1 MQLDP
6 DEFAD
11 IVANAIK
18 LAMAPLVARIAVL
31 ERREAVP
38 GPEGKPGR
46 DGEAGPPGESVMGP
60 TGPKGDPG
68 RDADEAVIQALET
81 KIQVLRD
88 EIAIKVVAPEASMV
102 RLLVAEELKAL
113 PVPQNGQDGTS
124 VTLEDVVPFVNT
136 MVSDAVEKAV
146 AALPAPKD
154 GAPGESVD
162 LVALAA
168 NLDTLAAKHVASVLA
183 DLPMPKDGQ
192 SVTVEDVAPLIAV
205 EVQKAVAA
213 IPVPKDGKDGVGLT
227 GAFQSREGTLIIT
240 LSDGTTKDVGPI
252 VGRDV
257 DMAEVTRQ
265 IREAIAA
272 IPLPKDGRD
281 GLDGVGFDDLE
292 LVEDDR
298 GRPILRCVRGEKIR
312 EFRIDGAYCGVW
324 KAGEAYL
331 KGDKVTWG
339 GSLFIARQ
347 DTTDKP
353 ETTAAWQ
360 LAVKHGKEGK
370 PGPEGQKGLDGRHG
384 RDGRDLTHL
393 DPSTGRKY

>member
-6 DEFAD
+6 DGFAE

-18 LAMAPLVARIAVL
+18 VAMAPLVARIAVL

-60 TGPKGDPG
+60 TGPKGEPG
-68 RDADEAVIQALET
+68 QDADLAVIKALET
-81 KIQVLRD
+81 EIKALRADFEPQVAFRVK
-88 EIAIKVVAPEASMV
+88 A
-102 RLLVAEELKAL
+102 LVADELKAL
-113 PVPQNGQDGTS
+113 PLPRDGKDGTS
-124 VTLEDVVPFVNT
+124 VTVEDVAPLVKTLVA
-136 MVSDAVEKAV
+136 DAV

-162 LVALAA
+162 LVALAE
-168 NLDTLAAKHVASVLA
+168 NLDTLVAKHVVSTLA
-183 DLPMPKDGQ
+183 DWEVPKDGQ
-192 SVTVEDVAPLIAV
+192 SVTVEDVAPLIAS

-213 IPVPKDGKDGVGLT
+213 IPVPKDGKDGVGVMD
-227 GAFQSREGTLIIT
+227 AFQSREGTLILT
-240 LSDGTTKDVGPI
+240 LSDGTTKDVGLV

-257 DMAEVTRQ
+257 DMVEVTRQ

-281 GLDGVGFDDLE
+281 GVGFDDLE
-292 LVEDDR
+292 MVEDDR
-298 GRPILRCVRGEKIR
+298 GRPILRFRRADWTR
-312 EFRIDGAYCGVW
+312 EFRIDGAYCGIW
-324 KAGEAYL
+324 KDGEAYL
-331 KGDKVTWG
+331 KGDRVTWG
-339 GSLFIARQ
+339 GSLFIAKQ

-353 ETTAAWQ
+353 GLTTAWQ
-360 LAVKHGKEGK
+360 LAVKHGKTGN
-370 PGPEGQKGLDGRHG
+370 PGPTGEKGLDGRHG
-384 RDGRDLTHL
+384 RDGKDLTYL

>member
-6 DEFAD
+6 DEFAE

-18 LAMAPLVARIAVL
+18 VAIAPLVARIAVL

-60 TGPKGDPG
+60 TGPKGEPG
-68 RDADEAVIQALET
+68 QDADAAVIKALET
-81 KIQVLRD
+81 QIQVLRD

-102 RLLVAEELKAL
+102 RSLVAEELKAL
-113 PVPQNGQDGTS
+113 PMPRDGQDGTS
-124 VTLEDVVPFVNT
+124 VTLEDVAPLVKTLVA
-136 MVSDAVEKAV
+136 DAVAD
-146 AALPAPKD
+146 LPAPKD
-154 GAPGESVD
+154 GASVTLD
-162 LVALAA
+162 DVEPLIEAAVRAAAEALP
-168 NLDTLAAKHVASVLA
+168 V
-183 DLPMPKDGQ
+183 PKDGQ
-192 SVTVEDVAPLIAV
+192 SVTVEDVAPLIAA

-213 IPVPKDGKDGVGLT
+213 IPVPKNGKDGVGLT

-240 LSDGTTKDVGPI
+240 LSDGSTKDVGTI

-257 DMAEVTRQ
+257 DMVEVTRQ
-265 IREAIAA
+265 IKEAIAA

-292 LVEDDR
+292 LVEDDK
-298 GRPILRCVRGEKIR
+298 GRPILRCVKGDKVR

-324 KAGEAYL
+324 KAGESYL
-331 KGDKVTWG
+331 KGDRVTWS

-353 ETTAAWQ
+353 ETSAAWQ

-370 PGPEGQKGLDGRHG
+370 PGPEGQKGIDGRHG
-384 RDGRDLTHL
+384 RDGKDLTYL

>member
-18 LAMAPLVARIAVL
+18 LAIAPLVARIAVL

-60 TGPKGDPG
+60 TGPKGEPG
-68 RDADEAVIQALET
+68 QDVDEAVIRALET
-81 KIQVLRD
+81 KVDVLRGD
-88 EIAIKVVAPEASMV
+88 LVTKTESIKSWW
-102 RLLVAEELKAL
+102 LSELATM
-113 PVPQNGQDGTS
+113 PMPQNGKDGQDGTS
-124 VTLEDVVPFVNT
+124 VTLDDVAPLVKTLVA
-136 MVSDAVEKAV
+136 DAV

-162 LVALAA
+162 LVALAE
-168 NLDTLAAKHVASVLA
+168 NLDTLAAKHVASALA
-183 DLPMPKDGQ
+183 DFPVPKDGQ
-192 SVTVEDVAPLIAV
+192 SVTVEDVAPLIAS

-213 IPVPKDGKDGVGLT
+213 LPVPKDGKDGVGLT

-240 LSDGTTKDVGPI
+240 LSDGSTKDVGPI

-257 DMAEVTRQ
+257 DMVEVTRQ

-272 IPLPKDGRD
+272 IPVPKDGRD

-298 GRPILRCVRGEKIR
+298 GRPILRCVKGEKVR

-324 KAGEAYL
+324 KSGDSYL
-331 KGDKVTWG
+331 KGDRVTWS

-353 ETTAAWQ
+353 ETSAAWQ

-384 RDGRDLTHL
+384 RDGKDLTYL

>member
-6 DEFAD
+6 DQFAD

-18 LAMAPLVARIAVL
+18 LAIAPLVARIAVL

-60 TGPKGDPG
+60 MGPKGDPG
-68 RDADEAVIQALET
+68 KDVDESVIAALET
-81 KIQVLRD
+81 KILVLRD
-88 EIAIKVVAPEASMV
+88 ELATKEATIKSWLLSEVAAMP
-102 RLLVAEELKAL
+102 L
-113 PVPQNGQDGTS
+113 PKDGQDGRS
-124 VTLEDVVPFVNT
+124 VVLDDVAPLVKELVA
-136 MVSDAVEKAV
+136 DAV
-146 AALPAPKD
+146 AALPVPKD

-162 LVALAA
+162 LVALAE

-183 DLPMPKDGQ
+183 DFPMPKDGS
-192 SVTVEDVAPLIAV
+192 SVTLDDVAPLIAS

-240 LSDGTTKDVGPI
+240 LSDGTTKDVGTI

-265 IREAIAA
+265 IKEAIAA

-281 GLDGVGFDDLE
+281 GIDGVGFDDLG
-292 LVEDDR
+292 LSWDDQ
-298 GRPILRCVRGEKIR
+298 GRPYLRFVRGEIVKS
-312 EFRIDGAYCGVW
+312 FRLDGAYRGVW
-324 KAGEAYL
+324 KAGETYL
-331 KGDKVTWG
+331 AGDKATWG

-360 LAVKHGKEGK
+360 LAVKHGKTGN
-370 PGPEGQKGLDGRHG
+370 PGPAGEKGLDGRHG
-384 RDGRDLTHL
+384 RDGKDLTYL

>member
-1 MQLDP
+1 
-6 DEFAD
+6 
-11 IVANAIK
+11 
-18 LAMAPLVARIAVL
+18 
-31 ERREAVP
+31 
-38 GPEGKPGR
+38 
-46 DGEAGPPGESVMGP
+46 
-60 TGPKGDPG
+60 
-68 RDADEAVIQALET
+68 
-81 KIQVLRD
+81 
-88 EIAIKVVAPEASMV
+88 MV
-102 RLLVAEELKAL
+102 RFLVAEELKAL
-113 PVPQNGQDGTS
+113 PVPRDGQDGAS
-124 VTLEDVVPFVNT
+124 VTLDDVAPLVKTLVA
-136 MVSDAVEKAV
+136 DAV
-146 AALPAPKD
+146 AALPVPKD

-162 LVALAA
+162 VVAIAE
-168 NLDTLAAKHVASVLA
+168 NLSIVAAKHVASVLA
-183 DLPMPKDGQ
+183 DFPMPKDGQ
-192 SVTVEDVAPLIAV
+192 SVTVEDVAPLIAS

-213 IPVPKDGKDGVGLT
+213 LPVPKDGKDGVGLT

-240 LSDGTTKDVGPI
+240 LSDGTTKDVGTI

-257 DMAEVTRQ
+257 DMVEVTRQ

-272 IPLPKDGRD
+272 IPVPKDGRD

-298 GRPILRCVRGEKIR
+298 GRPILRCVRGEKVR

-324 KAGEAYL
+324 KAGDSYL
-331 KGDKVTWG
+331 KGDRVTWS

-353 ETTAAWQ
+353 ETSAAWQ

-384 RDGRDLTHL
+384 RDGKDLTYL